1 MRIYR
6 FDTQFEG
13 PILVTVNLNESH
25 SLRSRLTRQRHAEN
39 KNWNNKKEDK
49 NKSKP
54 KMDHNETGTNK

>member
-25 SLRSRLTRQRHAEN
+25 SLRPRLTRQRQAKN
-39 KNWNNKKEDK
+39 KNWINKKEDK
-49 NKSKP
+49 NKTKQ
-54 KMDHNETGTNK
+54 KMDYNETGKNK